1 MDILQQRD
9 KRLQDVRSQHTS
21 FLIEDILF
29 RPKTN
34 IPQVSDMRLK
44 KFLSGAYCVWRTII
58 CCPINYDFIW
68 DSSVAKLTRLRAG
81 QCSNQI
87 RF

>member
-29 RPKTN
+29 RPKPTL
-34 IPQVSDMRLK
+34 PQVRYKRM
-44 KFLSGAYCVWRTII
+44 
-58 CCPINYDFIW
+58 
-68 DSSVAKLTRLRAG
+68 KLTSWCYQRNKTG
-81 QCSNQI
+81 YSI
-87 RF
+87 RVFSVK

>member
-29 RPKTN
+29 RPKPTL
-34 IPQVSDMRLK
+34 PQVRYKRITFHSLILREEHKMISLC
-44 KFLSGAYCVWRTII
+44 GIYCQF
-58 CCPINYDFIW
+58 P
-68 DSSVAKLTRLRAG
+68 G
-81 QCSNQI
+81 
-87 RF
+87 

>member
-29 RPKTN
+29 RPKAN
-34 IPQVSDMRLK
+34 IPQVSYMRIKTLRTGV
-44 KFLSGAYCVWRTII
+44 LCVWRTII
-58 CCPINYDFIW
+58 CCPTNYVI
-68 DSSVAKLTRLRAG
+68 S
-81 QCSNQI
+81 
-87 RF
+87 

>member
-34 IPQVSDMRLK
+34 IPQVSYVRLK
-44 KFLSGAYCVWRTII
+44 TFRLGAYCVRRTII
-58 CCPINYDFIW
+58 CCPINYVIRW
-68 DSSVAKLTRLRAG
+68 DSSVAILIRLRAG
-81 QCSNQI
+81 QCSNEI